1 MRVPLIAMASSVC
14 CSVGV
19 RTVPYVTLWTAPVS
33 VRRASEGLY
42 VTKCAPRVRTD
53 QTVST
58 GVPVRM
64 EPSVTTSQGS
74 VSVGLAG
81 RGWAVTKDVKL
92 VCME

>member
-1 MRVPLIAMASSVC
+1 MVYYA
-14 CSVGV
+14 
-19 RTVPYVTLWTAPVS
+19 VS
-33 VRRASEGLY
+33 AVFQSYTCNKGLLTTMVLY
-42 VTKCAPRVRTD
+42 VAPFQCAPRVRTD

-81 RGWAVTKDVKL
+81 RGWAATKVSS
-92 VCME
+92 